1 MIGLKSSCIKTNQG
15 TFWPNPVDQMHKAE
29 VDSISLITLSR
40 QLSEAM
46 GTNLKQKNIIK
57 RIPKK
62 RKSVASFPGICR
74 ETNKCQMTL
83 NSVEWKR
90 HEICILRKQTPKPS
104 RDSWTCSLERKPSL
118 AGSLEKIERPIFVSF
133 LCSVTQSKPAFFWS
147 KKLFIFSSLVLW
159 VQIFV
164 CQALAQALKKYNA
177 IFQRFSQDFH
187 CLCTNPSLFLLYSV
201 WGKFSI
207 IIFYFIIFKI
217 FISQTY
223 CET

>member
-1 MIGLKSSCIKTNQG
+1 MLLIIIFYLTKDKLISNRRDMIGLKSSCIKTNQG
-15 TFWPNPVDQMHKAE
+15 TFWPNPVDQMQKAE

-90 HEICILRKQTPKPS
+90 HEICILRRRTPKRS
-104 RDSWTCSLERKPSL
+104 RDSWTCSLEWKPSL
-118 AGSLEKIERPIFVSF
+118 AGSLEKTERSIFVSF
-133 LCSVTQSKPAFFWS
+133 LWSVTQSKPAFFWS
-147 KKLFIFSSLVLW
+147 KNYSFSHLW
-159 VQIFV
+159 
-164 CQALAQALKKYNA
+164 
-177 IFQRFSQDFH
+177 FSEYRTWCAKRWLRH
-187 CLCTNPSLFLLYSV
+187 
-201 WGKFSI
+201 
-207 IIFYFIIFKI
+207 
-217 FISQTY
+217 
-223 CET
+223 